1 MNSDKK
7 IIIDGL
13 LEKINASPFLIVID
27 YTAITV
33 PEFTQLRVALD
44 AAGANCM
51 VAKNTFMVKA
61 LAEAGL
67 PDISEAL
74 VGQTAFVLGNEDV
87 CAAAKAINE
96 FAKKNK
102 KAAYKVGILDG
113 AKLDAAALVT
123 LGNLPSRDALLSQ
136 LLSVINGA
144 GSALARVIK
153 AYADKEAEAT
163 EVDAPETT
171 ETTEA
176 PAPEAVAAPSA
187 E

>member
-7 IIIDGL
+7 IIIDSL
-13 LEKINASPFLIVID
+13 LEKLNASPFLIVID

-74 VGQTAFVLGNEDV
+74 VGQTAFVMGSEDV

-102 KAAYKVGILDG
+102 KAAYKAGILDG
-113 AKLDAAALVT
+113 AKLDAAALLS
-123 LGNLPSRDALLSQ
+123 LGNLPSRDALLGQ

-144 GSALARVIK
+144 GSALARVLQ
-153 AYADKEAEAT
+153 AYADKDAAAT
-163 EVDAPETT
+163 DAQS
-171 ETTEA
+171 TEA
-176 PAPEAVAAPSA
+176 PAQEAAADAPAA